1 MKFHCCEGEPS
12 HVASAM
18 PPSPSLTALRS
29 RPDSIE
35 TCGRRPATEPSE
47 GDGEGGQPGTE
58 MQRSSPLL
66 IDLSWPVAERANFCV
81 STVWEH
87 GRAKT
92 GVGAL
97 WS

>member
-12 HVASAM
+12 QVASAM
-18 PPSPSLTALRS
+18 PPSPSPTPLRS
-29 RPDSIE
+29 LPDSIE
-35 TCGRRPATEPSE
+35 TCGRRPPAEPSE
-47 GDGEGGQPGTE
+47 AEGEGEGGQPGTE

-66 IDLSWPVAERANFCV
+66 IDLSCPVGERANFCV

-97 WS
+97 